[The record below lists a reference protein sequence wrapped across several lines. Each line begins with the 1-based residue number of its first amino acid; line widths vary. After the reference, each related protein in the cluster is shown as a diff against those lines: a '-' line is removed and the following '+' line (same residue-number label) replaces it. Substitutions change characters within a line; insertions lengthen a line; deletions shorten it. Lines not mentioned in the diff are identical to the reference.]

1 MDNIAVLIPCYN
13 EAQTIRKVVTDWKKE
28 LPEAVIY
35 VYDNNS
41 TDNTAVIA
49 EEANC
54 VAVGNP
60 CRVIRKINEE
70 C

>member
-28 LPEAVIY
+28 LSEAVIY

-49 EEANC
+49 EEAGCNC
-54 VAVGNP
+54 
-60 CRVIRKINEE
+60 KT
-70 C
+70 